1 MRHMRPARERRH
13 DKVKPWVQN
22 YKPTHRDQESVS
34 FAPPGWG
41 PDEIFVCVR
50 SRRDPSVSYTV
61 RAYRCFDWG
70 IYRAELC
77 NCPNGS
83 VLKGRGNCYHLQLAQ
98 RILEARPSMALE
110 RARELV
116 EGAKLA
122 GISREAF
129 FRELE
134 TLRLLYN
141 DQYSAVVQFERQLA
155 TDYGIVRD
163 TEEETP

>member
-1 MRHMRPARERRH
+1 MRYMRPSRYLRPE
-13 DKVKPWVQN
+13 KVKPWVQT
-22 YKPTHRDQESVS
+22 YKPTHKDQESVS

-41 PDEIFVCVR
+41 PDEVFICVK
-50 SRRDPSVSYTV
+50 SRNKPGTSYTV

-77 NCPNGS
+77 SCPNGS
-83 VLKGRGNCYHLQLAQ
+83 VLKTKGTCYHLQLAQ
-98 RILEARPSMALE
+98 RILEARPAMALE

-122 GISREAF
+122 GMTREQF

-134 TLRLLYN
+134 TQRLLHN
-141 DQYSAVVQFERQLA
+141 DQYSAVLAFERMLA
-155 TDYGIVRD
+155 TDHGIIKED
-163 TEEETP
+163 